1 MVFIAENFI
10 LQGITSDLSDV
21 FLDRKDV
28 KKRVQA
34 GVNPGFGGTQYKGI
48 NVYDTVEEAI
58 YHTSLKSI
66 ISILPPMYA
75 PHALLEAIDSGADSI
90 ICLSD
95 FITQNDMI
103 KVNQSARISQTCLF
117 GPHPLGLVVPGAY
130 NMSLFEDLIF
140 VSGSSGILSL
150 ASYQTTKYVIE
161 NLTNCGIGQGL
172 CIGISPNNVYG
183 YSLTVSLKE
192 MLRDPNIKNI
202 VIISDE
208 PIKLES
214 ICEELDSADNI
225 KPVHILMNK
234 FLYEL
239 MSKEIWSF
247 RYKVSQ
253 NLSCLEHK
261 NIKVFFSVSDLK
273 NSIHET
279 IY

>member
-1 MVFIAENFI
+1 
-10 LQGITSDLSDV
+10 V
-21 FLDRKDV
+21 FLDRKNV

-58 YHTSLKSI
+58 YHTRLKSI

-103 KVNQSARISQTCLF
+103 KVNQSARVSQTCLF

-130 NMSLFEDLIF
+130 NMSLFDDLIF

-161 NLTNCGIGQGL
+161 NLTNCGIGQGV

-183 YSLTVSLKE
+183 YNLTVSLKE

-202 VIISDE
+202 IIISDE
-208 PIKLES
+208 PINFGS
-214 ICEELDSADNI
+214 IFEELDNTNNI
-225 KPVHILMNK
+225 KPLHILMNK

-239 MSKEIWSF
+239 MSKQVWGSGYKAYQDSSF
-247 RYKVSQ
+247 LEYKSV
-253 NLSCLEHK
+253 
-261 NIKVFFSVSDLK
+261 KVFFSVSDLK

-279 IY
+279 IC